1 MNVANNFPEISF
13 IDNTTIDQV
22 LNQMLQDYQGRYKE
36 ITGKEASLAQA
47 NPYRLILYACAV
59 QIYQAMQYADYAGK
73 MGFLRYARDGF
84 LDNLAA
90 LRGIKRKEPTA
101 AATILL
107 FSVTEPVQSAVP
119 IPEGCRVS
127 NGSDIFFATDE
138 YAEIKAGETSV
149 KVSATCTEAG
159 QKGNGIAVGGLKIIV
174 NTLPYVTTVSNI
186 SETCGGAER
195 ETDENLKDRIYAA
208 PNGYSTTGAMGAY
221 AYHTKN
227 VSPDIGDVVVCSE
240 VPGEV
245 DVYFLMSDGAMPED
259 AMLQK
264 VKDYLNDRTIRPL
277 TDKVS
282 VMPPAAQDY
291 VVELTYYIAASNKS
305 EVSAIQA
312 NVSAAVSSYNM
323 WQTEKIGR
331 DINPSYLIQKMM
343 EAGIKRVEVKSP
355 VFTVLNDK
363 TVARTGTVSVTY
375 GGVEND

>member
-149 KVSATCTEAG
+149 KSIC
-159 QKGNGIAVGGLKIIV
+159 
-174 NTLPYVTTVSNI
+174 
-186 SETCGGAER
+186 
-195 ETDENLKDRIYAA
+195 NLY
-208 PNGYSTTGAMGAY
+208 
-221 AYHTKN
+221 
-227 VSPDIGDVVVCSE
+227 
-240 VPGEV
+240 
-245 DVYFLMSDGAMPED
+245 
-259 AMLQK
+259 
-264 VKDYLNDRTIRPL
+264 
-277 TDKVS
+277 
-282 VMPPAAQDY
+282 
-291 VVELTYYIAASNKS
+291 
-305 EVSAIQA
+305 
-312 NVSAAVSSYNM
+312 
-323 WQTEKIGR
+323 
-331 DINPSYLIQKMM
+331 
-343 EAGIKRVEVKSP
+343 
-355 VFTVLNDK
+355 
-363 TVARTGTVSVTY
+363 
-375 GGVEND
+375 